1 LPKSEAYDS
10 GQFYA
15 LRHRLRFTQITDQ
28 TPEQKM
34 EQRVKFN
41 TDLIKR
47 YDVAGPRYTSYPT
60 AVQFMEGFDAEAYR
74 RFTAASNSELIPKPL
89 SLYVHLP
96 FCRSLCYYCGCMK
109 KVTRHENQ
117 ADHYLGLL
125 NKEIALQGELFDH
138 DREVVQLHFGGGT
151 PTFHDDEKL
160 KALMAVLG
168 EHFSLSTDDSRE
180 FSIEVDPRTV
190 GRERLAQLAAM
201 GFNRI
206 SLGVQDINP
215 EVQEAVNR
223 IQDKDETLDMV
234 EASRELGFNSVSID
248 LIYGLPLQTVDSF
261 ADTIDTVVSVK
272 PNRLAVYNYAHLPHL
287 FRAQRMID
295 SNDIPSPETKLELME
310 LTIDKLTDAGYVYI
324 GMDHFS
330 LPDDELTIAQQEG
343 GLQRNF
349 QGYSTRRE
357 CDLVG
362 LGVSAIGKVGDCYA
376 QNLKDIPTWQSV
388 VAEGKLPIWRG
399 VSLNTEDR
407 LRRGIIESIMC
418 HGEVNYREFEANYA
432 IDFHD
437 HFALELGNLEQLA
450 DDGLIEM
457 GDDEFKATPEGR
469 LLLRAIAMTF
479 DEYMQ
484 EPATR
489 PKFSRVI

>member
-1 LPKSEAYDS
+1 
-10 GQFYA
+10 
-15 LRHRLRFTQITDQ
+15 
-28 TPEQKM
+28 M
-34 EQRVKFN
+34 EQQVIFN

-60 AVQFMEGFDAEAYR
+60 AVQFMEGFDAETYR

-96 FCRSLCYYCGCMK
+96 FCKSLCYYCGCMK
-109 KVTRHENQ
+109 KVTRHKTQ
-117 ADHYLGLL
+117 ADQYLQLL
-125 NKEIALQGELFDH
+125 DREIALQGALFDH
-138 DREVVQLHFGGGT
+138 DREVIQLHLGGGT
-151 PTFHDDEKL
+151 PTFHDDEQL
-160 KALMAVLG
+160 SHLMATLG
-168 EHFSLSTDDSRE
+168 KHFSLSADDSRE

-190 GRERLAQLAAM
+190 GKERLAHLASM

-206 SLGVQDINP
+206 SLGVQDIDP
-215 EVQEAVNR
+215 KVQKAVNR
-223 IQDKDETLDMV
+223 IQDKDETLSMV
-234 EASRELGFNSVSID
+234 EASRSLGFNSVSID
-248 LIYGLPLQTVDSF
+248 LIYGLPLQTTESF
-261 ADTIDTVVSVK
+261 SKTIDTVVSVK

-295 SNDIPSPETKLELME
+295 SKDIPSPETKMELME
-310 LTIDKLTDAGYVYI
+310 LTINKLTDAGYVYI
-324 GMDHFS
+324 GMDHFA
-330 LPDDELTIAQQEG
+330 LPDDELTIAQKEG

-376 QNLKDIPTWQSV
+376 QNLKDIPSWQAA
-388 VAEGKLPIWRG
+388 VAEGSLPIWRG
-399 VSLNTEDR
+399 VNLKTEDR
-407 LRRGIIESIMC
+407 LRRSVIESIMC
-418 HGEVNYREFEANYA
+418 HGEVHFGEYESNYA

-437 HFALELGNLEQLA
+437 HFALELDILEQLEK
-450 DDGLIEM
+450 DGLIEM
-457 GDDEFKATPEGR
+457 GDEEFKATPEGR

-484 EPATR
+484 QPEST

>member
-1 LPKSEAYDS
+1 
-10 GQFYA
+10 
-15 LRHRLRFTQITDQ
+15 
-28 TPEQKM
+28 M

-41 TDLIKR
+41 TELIKR
-47 YDVAGPRYTSYPT
+47 YDIAGPRYTSYPT
-60 AVQFMEGFDAEAYR
+60 AVQFMEGFDTEAYQ
-74 RFTAASNSELIPKPL
+74 RFIRASNSELIPKPL

-109 KVTRHENQ
+109 KVTRHEHQ
-117 ADHYLGLL
+117 GDRYLELL
-125 NKEIALQGELFDH
+125 NREIELQGKLFDH
-138 DREVVQLHFGGGT
+138 DREVIQLHFGGGT
-151 PTFHDDEKL
+151 PTFHNDEKL
-160 KALMAVLG
+160 SRLMAQL
-168 EHFSLSTDDSRE
+168 EENFSLSTDQTRE

-190 GRERLAQLAAM
+190 GLERLAKLAEM

-206 SLGVQDINP
+206 SLGVQDIDP
-215 EVQEAVNR
+215 KVQEAVNR
-223 IQDKDETLDMV
+223 IQDPEATLEMV
-234 EASRELGFNSVSID
+234 DGSRNLGFNSVSID
-248 LIYGLPLQTVDSF
+248 LIYGLPLQTVESF
-261 ADTIDTVVSVK
+261 GQTIDTVVNAR
-272 PNRLAVYNYAHLPHL
+272 PDRLAVYNYAHLPHI

-295 SNDIPSPETKLELME
+295 SKDIPSPETKLELME
-310 LTIDKLTDAGYVYI
+310 LTIEKLTQSGYVYI
-324 GMDHFS
+324 GMDHFA
-330 LPDDELTIAQQEG
+330 LPDDELTLAQREG

-357 CDLVG
+357 CDMVG

-407 LRRGIIESIMC
+407 LRRSVIESIMC
-418 HGEVNYREFEANYA
+418 HGEVKFQQFESNFA

-437 HFALELGNLEQLA
+437 HFAFELGNLQQLEK
-450 DDGLIEM
+450 DGLIEM

-469 LLLRAIAMTF
+469 LLLRPIAMIF
-479 DEYMQ
+479 DEYLQ
-484 EPATR
+484 APESK

>member
-1 LPKSEAYDS
+1 
-10 GQFYA
+10 
-15 LRHRLRFTQITDQ
+15 
-28 TPEQKM
+28 M

-41 TDLIKR
+41 TELIKR

-74 RFTAASNSELIPKPL
+74 RYTSASNSELIPKPL

-109 KVTRHENQ
+109 KVTRHETQ
-117 ADHYLGLL
+117 ADHYLQLL
-125 NKEIALQGELFDH
+125 NREIALQGELFDH
-138 DREVVQLHFGGGT
+138 DRNVTQLHFGGGT

-160 KALMAVLG
+160 GLLMRTLG
-168 EHFSLSTDDSRE
+168 EHFSLSDEDSRE

-190 GRERLAQLAAM
+190 GGDRLAKLAEL

-206 SLGVQDINP
+206 SLGVQDVDP
-215 EVQEAVNR
+215 AVQKAVNR
-223 IQDKDETLDMV
+223 IQDKDATLEMV
-234 EASRELGFNSVSID
+234 EASRNLGFNSVSID
-248 LIYGLPLQTVDSF
+248 LIYGLPLQTTNSF
-261 ADTIDTVVSVK
+261 SDTIDTVLSVK
-272 PNRLAVYNYAHLPHL
+272 PDRLAVYNYAHLPHL

-295 SNDIPSPETKLELME
+295 AKDIPSPETKLELME
-310 LTIDKLTDAGYVYI
+310 LTINKLTEAGYVYI
-324 GMDHFS
+324 GMDHFA
-330 LPDDELTIAQQEG
+330 LPDDELTVAQREG

-349 QGYSTRRE
+349 QGYSTRKE
-357 CDLVG
+357 CDMVG

-376 QNLKDIPTWQSV
+376 QNQKDIPTWQSV
-388 VAEGKLPIWRG
+388 VSEGKLPIWRG
-399 VSLNTEDR
+399 VSLTTEDR
-407 LRRGIIESIMC
+407 LRRSVIESIMC
-418 HGEVNYREFEANYA
+418 HGEVNFSEFESNFA

-437 HFALELGNLEQLA
+437 HFALELCNLEQLER
-450 DDGLIEM
+450 DGLVEM
-457 GDDEFKATPEGR
+457 GDDEFSATPEGR

>member
-1 LPKSEAYDS
+1 
-10 GQFYA
+10 
-15 LRHRLRFTQITDQ
+15 
-28 TPEQKM
+28 M
-34 EQRVKFN
+34 EQQVIFN

-60 AVQFMEGFDAEAYR
+60 AVQFMEGFDAETYR

-96 FCRSLCYYCGCMK
+96 FCKSLCYYCGCMK
-109 KVTRHENQ
+109 KVTRHETQ
-117 ADHYLGLL
+117 ADQYLQLL
-125 NKEIALQGELFDH
+125 DREIALQGALFDH
-138 DREVVQLHFGGGT
+138 DRDVIQLHLGGGT
-151 PTFHDDEKL
+151 PTFHSDEQL
-160 KALMAVLG
+160 SHLMATLG
-168 EHFSLSTDDSRE
+168 KHFSLSADDSRE

-190 GRERLAQLAAM
+190 GKERLAHLASM

-206 SLGVQDINP
+206 SLGVQDIDP
-215 EVQEAVNR
+215 KVQKAVNR
-223 IQDKDETLDMV
+223 IQDKDETLSMV
-234 EASRELGFNSVSID
+234 KASRDLGFNSVSID
-248 LIYGLPLQTVDSF
+248 LIYGLPLQTTESF
-261 ADTIDTVVSVK
+261 SKTIDTVVSVK

-295 SNDIPSPETKLELME
+295 SKDIPSPETKMELME
-310 LTIDKLTDAGYVYI
+310 LTINKLTDAGYVYI
-324 GMDHFS
+324 GMDHFA

-376 QNLKDIPTWQSV
+376 QNLKDIPTWQSA
-388 VAEGKLPIWRG
+388 VAEGNLPIWRG
-399 VSLNTEDR
+399 VNLKTEDR
-407 LRRGIIESIMC
+407 LRRSVIESIMC
-418 HGEVNYREFEANYA
+418 HGEVHFEEYESNYA

-437 HFALELGNLEQLA
+437 HFALELDNLEQLEK
-450 DDGLIEM
+450 DGLIEM
-457 GDDEFKATPEGR
+457 GDEGFNATPEGR

-484 EPATR
+484 QPEST

>member
-1 LPKSEAYDS
+1 
-10 GQFYA
+10 
-15 LRHRLRFTQITDQ
+15 
-28 TPEQKM
+28 M

-41 TDLIKR
+41 TELIKR
-47 YDVAGPRYTSYPT
+47 YDIAGPRYTSYPT
-60 AVQFMEGFDAEAYR
+60 AVQFMEGFDTEAYQ
-74 RFTAASNSELIPKPL
+74 RFIRASNSELIPKPL

-109 KVTRHENQ
+109 KVTRHEHQ
-117 ADHYLGLL
+117 GDRCLELL
-125 NKEIALQGELFDH
+125 NREIEFQGKLFVH
-138 DREVVQLHFGGGT
+138 DREVIQLHFGGGT
-151 PTFHDDEKL
+151 PTFHNDEKL
-160 KALMAVLG
+160 SRLMAQL
-168 EHFSLSTDDSRE
+168 EENFSLSTDQTRE

-190 GRERLAQLAAM
+190 GLERLAKLAEM

-206 SLGVQDINP
+206 SLGVQDIDP
-215 EVQEAVNR
+215 KVQEAVNR
-223 IQDKDETLDMV
+223 IQDPEATLEMV
-234 EASRELGFNSVSID
+234 DGSRNLGFNSVSID
-248 LIYGLPLQTVDSF
+248 LIYGLPLQTVESF
-261 ADTIDTVVSVK
+261 GQTIDTVVNAR
-272 PNRLAVYNYAHLPHL
+272 PDRLAVYNYAHLPHI

-295 SNDIPSPETKLELME
+295 SKDIPSPETKLELME
-310 LTIDKLTDAGYVYI
+310 LTIEKLTQSGYVYI
-324 GMDHFS
+324 GMDHFA
-330 LPDDELTIAQQEG
+330 LPDDELTLAQREG

-357 CDLVG
+357 CDMVG

-407 LRRGIIESIMC
+407 LRRSVIESIMC
-418 HGEVNYREFEANYA
+418 HGEVKFQQFESNFA

-437 HFALELGNLEQLA
+437 HFAFELGNLQQLEK
-450 DDGLIEM
+450 DGLIEM

-469 LLLRAIAMTF
+469 LLLRPIAMIF
-479 DEYMQ
+479 DEYLQ
-484 EPATR
+484 APESK

>member
-1 LPKSEAYDS
+1 
-10 GQFYA
+10 
-15 LRHRLRFTQITDQ
+15 
-28 TPEQKM
+28 M
-34 EQRVKFN
+34 EQQVKFN

-74 RFTAASNSELIPKPL
+74 RYTAASNSELIPKPL

-109 KVTRHENQ
+109 KVTRHEDQ
-117 ADHYLGLL
+117 ADRYLELL
-125 NKEIALQGELFDH
+125 QKEIALQGELFDH

-160 KALMAVLG
+160 KTLMAVLG

-190 GRERLAQLAAM
+190 GRARLAQLASM

-206 SLGVQDINP
+206 SLGVQDLNP

-223 IQDKDETLDMV
+223 IQDKDATLDMV

-248 LIYGLPLQTVDSF
+248 LIYGLPLQTVESF
-261 ADTIDTVVSVK
+261 AHTIDTVVSVK

-295 SNDIPSPETKLELME
+295 SKDIPSPETKLELME
-310 LTIDKLTDAGYVYI
+310 LTIDKLTSAGYVYI
-324 GMDHFS
+324 GMDHFA
-330 LPDDELTIAQQEG
+330 LPDDELTIAQREG

-388 VAEGKLPIWRG
+388 IAEGKLPIWRG

-407 LRRGIIESIMC
+407 LRRSIIESIMC
-418 HGEVNYREFEANYA
+418 HGEVKYGEFESNYA

-469 LLLRAIAMTF
+469 LLLRAIAMIF

-484 EPATR
+484 EPATK